1 MRHKLLQYTGK
12 YFINFFFLVVVLFAT
27 GSSYGQMPTW
37 IKIIVPVDSS
47 SMVVSNA
54 PLTEAELS
62 GLLMPPTDEN
72 LIGSEI
78 ELSCSP
84 LLIFRLSNFGYF
96 WNSTLIE
103 SFYKYDGLLLDMN
116 QPQKQDNSM
125 PRHVVFSTGLTDG
138 SFMKEKSLFY
148 TLTWKDA
155 SSGEIMEGTITGNIR
170 HYYANQDIIPQI
182 EVFSKKGVPLK
193 NGIVRFERLG
203 PGDHGELQADFE
215 IENGK
220 VNHYT
225 GLPLSAGHYRV
236 TLEKPEKCA
245 RTFRKNLI
253 VFPDDK
259 PNAEKFRYQASC
271 EKKYNI
277 YAYYNAPGFMKV
289 GVVWRN
295 SEIVFPDNDKD
306 IQVFDVMAYQRAGG
320 QGEPTGTDGEPLQLP
335 YSMTLPMIGK
345 QTFYG
350 HPENEYETP
359 RLLYAKTLGEIP
371 EFRLNKKHDAL
382 NSCHI
387 ASTNGGRIH
396 LELSIDI
403 SAGSDGEYPEQFR
416 IYCDNTLA
424 HANLPAFPI
433 NFKVINFTKDDI
445 DKFKKFE
452 KVEKSVSNSGAY
464 LKVVFEPIEKDN

>member
-225 GLPLSAGHYRV
+225 GLPLSAG
-236 TLEKPEKCA
+236 
-245 RTFRKNLI
+245 
-253 VFPDDK
+253 
-259 PNAEKFRYQASC
+259 
-271 EKKYNI
+271 
-277 YAYYNAPGFMKV
+277 FMKV